1 MPWRMGE
8 PYPKAYEMTSIFE
21 GLAEWHR
28 VTGDASAREA
38 VLKYFDSVL
47 RHEITIVG
55 NGGGNYP
62 HWPRWSGEAWDN
74 TAAEQSNPDMTRMM
88 ETCVGVTW
96 MKYASQ
102 VLRLTGDVR
111 AADAIEL
118 YVYNGLL
125 GAMKPDGDGFSYV
138 NLLNGEK
145 VTNKGWGWTFASGP
159 VTCCNLNGPM
169 GLAYIPFVAVMQAQD
184 GPVVNLYNAGT
195 AVAKTAS
202 GAEVHLKAEGD
213 LLDMVGRGVPDA
225 PQVGRG
231 VPDAPWRMTVSPSRE
246 ESFTISLRI
255 PAWSE
260 KTSVTVN
267 GESVGAVA
275 PGKYLKITRTWRAG
289 DKVAVTFD
297 FKARKLDAPVG
308 RNHASAP
315 FQAVSWG
322 PIALARDENTDPN
335 YAAPVAIQSAAD
347 GTVAV
352 ERIMPTSPA
361 HKLEF
366 RVPTKDGF
374 ITMCDYASVD
384 GWKGKH
390 VQTWLPKAP
399 GK

>member
-1 MPWRMGE
+1 M
-8 PYPKAYEMTSIFE
+8 
-21 GLAEWHR
+21 
-28 VTGDASAREA
+28 
-38 VLKYFDSVL
+38 L

-202 GAEVHLKAEGD
+202 GGEVRLAAEGD
-213 LLDMVGRGVPDA
+213 LLDIDG
-225 PQVGRG
+225 
-231 VPDAPWRMTVSPSRE
+231 WRMTVSPARE

-275 PGKYLKITRTWRAG
+275 PGKYLKITRTWRVG
-289 DKVAVTFD
+289 DKVAVTFN

-315 FQAVSWG
+315 FQAVTWG

-335 YAAPVAIQSAAD
+335 YAAPVAIQAAAD

-352 ERIMPTSPA
+352 ERITPTSPA

-399 GK
+399 NK